1 MEEASWHH
9 VVSSSAAVAQAGL
22 SPARLGGT
30 VSSSARRPCGATTG
44 LGAPEPR
51 CPPSVQGPRRR
62 VRGPPPFELGE
73 RLGDAWL
80 RPPRRPTRERRARL
94 LGPTGR
100 TRWGSRGRP
109 GGALGRRAKGLRVAH
124 GKAARAAASP
134 SAPARPAAHS
144 ACEGAEGSRRA
155 PGRAFRARPASLGS
169 LPVAP
174 RRAAYEV
181 QLGSEG

>member
-9 VVSSSAAVAQAGL
+9 VDSSSAGCPPPPWPHSEAVAQAGL
-22 SPARLGGT
+22 SPAPLGGT
-30 VSSSARRPCGATTG
+30 VSSSARR
-44 LGAPEPR
+44 
-51 CPPSVQGPRRR
+51 PPSVQGPRRR
-62 VRGPPPFELGE
+62 VRGPPPFELGG

-109 GGALGRRAKGLRVAH
+109 GGALGCRGKGLHVAH
-124 GKAARAAASP
+124 GRVARAAASP

-155 PGRAFRARPASLGS
+155 PGPA
-169 LPVAP
+169 
-174 RRAAYEV
+174 V
-181 QLGSEG
+181 QGKTRKPGQSSCSSSPGCV